1 MDPPTRANLAL
12 TYANDQQ
19 MDGAGA
25 QLQRIYGIYAVSR
38 FLKLPYVHSP
48 IKNIGYQG
56 LSALETNSS
65 SPGLELRYNDIF
77 SIASD
82 IELPRD
88 PLIHYIRDGDQ
99 ESIERLH
106 LTAKTTGHFTLLR
119 ILFPYPVADQNPE
132 IYRHVQAI
140 SPFPRTRSEVFR
152 LALHVRRGE
161 ELVVDSERMLP
172 NAYYVSCA
180 LQIAGNLQK
189 LGIPFVCELYT
200 EVASKPF
207 VVTPQHHGIEGRIP
221 GNVTLDPRVN
231 RLEDFEVIPNLAR
244 FVNGDP
250 IHTLRRMAT
259 ADALVLSRSSYSYV
273 AAILN
278 AGGIVVYHPF
288 WHRPLKEWL
297 ISDEHGIA
305 SGAELQS
312 RLECWKQERA
322 ESQRA

>member
-1 MDPPTRANLAL
+1 MHPPTRANLAL

-38 FLKLPYVHSP
+38 FLRLPYFHSP
-48 IKNIGYQG
+48 VKKIGYQG

-65 SPGLELRYNDIF
+65 SPELELRYNDLF

-88 PLIHYIRDGDQ
+88 PVIHYIRNPDQ
-99 ESIERLH
+99 EMLERLQIAAN
-106 LTAKTTGHFTLLR
+106 TNGHFTLLR
-119 ILFPYPVADQNPE
+119 ILYPYAVADRSPE

-140 SPFPRTRSEVFR
+140 SPFPRTRSKVFR

-172 NAYYVSCA
+172 NSYYVSCA
-180 LQIAGNLQK
+180 LQITGRLQK
-189 LGIPFVCELYT
+189 LDIPFVCELYT
-200 EVASKPF
+200 EVASKAF

-221 GNVTLDPRVN
+221 ANVILDPRVN

-250 IHTLRRMAT
+250 IETLRRMAT

-288 WHRPLKEWL
+288 WHPPLKEWL
-297 ISDEHGIA
+297 ISGEHGVV
-305 SGAELQS
+305 SDAELQS

-322 ESQRA
+322 ASQHA